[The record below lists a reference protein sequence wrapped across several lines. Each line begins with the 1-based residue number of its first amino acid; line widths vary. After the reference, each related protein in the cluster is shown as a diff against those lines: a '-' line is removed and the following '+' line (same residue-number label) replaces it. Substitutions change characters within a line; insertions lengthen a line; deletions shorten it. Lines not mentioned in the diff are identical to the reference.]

1 MDPIDTEPI
10 AADRI
15 AAEPIA
21 TAAAPL
27 PVPAGLGWDSG
38 WAAEFAPFAGE
49 RRRPA
54 RVVAA
59 HRGAWIVALEDGDRD
74 AVLAGRLRHEAARP
88 ADLPAVGDWV
98 AAGANAA
105 VVGPA
110 VISAVLPRR
119 TAFRRAAD
127 DGAAGSEQVLA
138 SNVDVAL
145 VVTGLDGDFNLRRLE
160 RYLAVAWSGGA
171 TPVVVLNK
179 ADAAPDPDGAR
190 LAAEAV
196 APGVDVR
203 LISARQGLGV
213 PELAR
218 DHLTPG
224 RTAVVLGSS
233 GAGKSTLLNALLG
246 QERARTAPVREAD
259 ARGRHT
265 TTHRELHRL
274 PGGGLLI
281 DTPGIRALGVAGADD
296 GLAPAFA
303 DVADLAAGCRFADCR
318 HDGEPGCEVWAAVA
332 EGRLSADRLAAHR
345 KLEREAAHVARQS
358 DRLLREADRRKWKA
372 ISTSAKDHMA
382 RKYGSD
388 Q

>member
-1 MDPIDTEPI
+1 MDPI
-10 AADRI
+10 
-15 AAEPIA
+15 
-21 TAAAPL
+21 AAAPAHL
-27 PVPAGLGWDSG
+27 AAPAGLGWDNG
-38 WAAEFAPFAGE
+38 WAAEFAPFAGG

-59 HRGAWIVALEDGDRD
+59 HRGAWILALEDGDRD
-74 AVLAGRLRHEAARP
+74 AVLAGRLRHEALRP

-98 AAGANAA
+98 AAEADAA
-105 VVGPA
+105 AAGPA
-110 VISAVLPRR
+110 VIAAVLPRR

-127 DGAAGSEQVLA
+127 DGTISSEQVLA
-138 SNVDVAL
+138 SNADVAL

-171 TPVVVLNK
+171 TPVVLLNK
-179 ADAAPDPDGAR
+179 ADAAADPEGAR
-190 LAAEAV
+190 LAAGAV

-203 LISARQGLGV
+203 LISAREGLGV

-218 DHLTPG
+218 DHLRPG

-246 QERARTAPVREAD
+246 EERAQTRAVREAD

-281 DTPGIRALGVAGADD
+281 DTPGIRALGVGGADD

-303 DVADLAAGCRFADCR
+303 DVAELAASCRFADCR
-318 HDGEPGCEVWAAVA
+318 HDGEPGCEVRAAVA
-332 EGRLSADRLAAHR
+332 EGRLPADRLASHR
-345 KLEREAAHVARQS
+345 KLEREAAHVARQG

-372 ISTSAKDHMA
+372 ISAASKEHTA
-382 RKYGSD
+382 RKYGSGR
-388 Q
+388 

>member
-1 MDPIDTEPI
+1 MDGFEPDLDI
-10 AADRI
+10 V
-15 AAEPIA
+15 P
-21 TAAAPL
+21 APL
-27 PVPAGLGWDSG
+27 SVPDGLGWDAR
-38 WAAEFAPFAGE
+38 WAVGFAPFSGG

-59 HRGAWIVALEDGDRD
+59 HRGAWILALDDGDRD
-74 AVLAGRLRHEAARP
+74 AVLAGRLRHDAVRP

-98 AAGANAA
+98 AAEAEAA
-105 VVGPA
+105 VAGPA

-119 TAFRRAAD
+119 TAFRRASD
-127 DGAAGSEQVLA
+127 DGALSSEQVLA
-138 SNVDVAL
+138 ANVDLAL

-171 TPVVVLNK
+171 TPVILLNK
-179 ADAAPDPDGAR
+179 ADAATDPHAAR
-190 LAAEAV
+190 AAAQSV

-203 LISARQGLGV
+203 LVSAREGPGV
-213 PELAR
+213 AELAR
-218 DHLTPG
+218 DYLVPG

-246 QERARTAPVREAD
+246 EERAKTSAVRAVD

-281 DTPGIRALGVAGADD
+281 DTPGIRSLGVTGAGD

-303 DVADLAAGCRFADCR
+303 DVADLAAACRFADCR
-318 HDGEPGCEVWAAVA
+318 HQGEPGCAVRAALE
-332 EGRLSADRLAAHR
+332 EGRLAPERMASHR
-345 KLEREAAHVARQS
+345 KLEREAVHAARQT

-372 ISTSAKDHMA
+372 ISAASRDHVA

-388 Q
+388 R